1 MQTSQLSVR
10 PEYEWNPG
18 TNQQLLIGYF
28 VARQLTVDLR
38 ELDKLGSLMERA
50 VSTGVN
56 FVSGPRFGSTRE
68 AALRRAAIKQAA
80 VDARANAQSLA
91 QLLGEGWN
99 AAPGYRWKPG
109 FEPSVLPSA
118 MAKMEMAA
126 DATEA
131 AETYQTG
138 RINISAQVTAE
149 FDLLVD

>member
-1 MQTSQLSVR
+1 VQTTQLSVR
-10 PEYEWNPG
+10 FEYEWNPG
-18 TNQQLLIGYF
+18 TNQQRLIGYF
-28 VARQLTVDLR
+28 AARQLTVDLR

-50 VSTGVN
+50 VPTGVN
-56 FVSGPRFGSTRE
+56 IVSGPRFGSTRE
-68 AALRRAAIKQAA
+68 AALRRAAIKRAA

-99 AAPGYRWKPG
+99 AASGYRWKPG
-109 FEPSVLPSA
+109 FEPSVLPYA

-126 DATEA
+126 DASEA
-131 AETYQTG
+131 AETYQTA